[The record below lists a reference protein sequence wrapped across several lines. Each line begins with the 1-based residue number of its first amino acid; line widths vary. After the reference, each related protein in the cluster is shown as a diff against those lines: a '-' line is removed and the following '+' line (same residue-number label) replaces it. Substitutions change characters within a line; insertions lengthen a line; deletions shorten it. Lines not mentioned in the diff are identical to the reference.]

1 MKRFIQLFLI
11 CIVII
16 SVYFFNNKYLSEDK
30 KLISDL
36 NEPSNQ
42 QIQNTDNNIIK
53 NLKYEVNID
62 KNNLYIITSDLSEL
76 TYVNDFEF
84 VNMRGVVAK
93 VMDKDD
99 FLLTIKSDQA
109 LYDNS
114 NYNTKFRKNVQIEYM
129 NSKIF
134 SDNIDVNFQDNTV
147 KIFGNVKYD
156 GMNGTINSD
165 NIKIDL
171 ITKKVD
177 IYMDDDRDKVQIS
190 KN

>member
-99 FLLTIKSDQA
+99 FLLTI
-109 LYDNS
+109 
-114 NYNTKFRKNVQIEYM
+114 
-129 NSKIF
+129 
-134 SDNIDVNFQDNTV
+134 
-147 KIFGNVKYD
+147 
-156 GMNGTINSD
+156 
-165 NIKIDL
+165 
-171 ITKKVD
+171 
-177 IYMDDDRDKVQIS
+177 
-190 KN
+190 